1 MKQATILV
9 VVDLR
14 ATGCGPCQTVRPVSV
29 RVARDLAGMV
39 NLMGDVDRGRM
50 PAARAAPHT
59 VPTLVLTIGGTVAA
73 GRAGAVPVPATGI
86 HAGQALGG
94 RP

>member
-9 VVDLR
+9 VVDLW
-14 ATGCGPCQTVRPVSV
+14 ATGCGPWQTVTPVLV

-39 NLMGDVDRGRM
+39 NLVGDLDRGRM
-50 PAARAAPHT
+50 PAARTVPHT
-59 VPTLVLTIGGTVAA
+59 VPTLVLTTGGTAVA
-73 GRAGAVPVPATGI
+73 GRAGAVPVPATGVRP
-86 HAGQALGG
+86 GQALGG